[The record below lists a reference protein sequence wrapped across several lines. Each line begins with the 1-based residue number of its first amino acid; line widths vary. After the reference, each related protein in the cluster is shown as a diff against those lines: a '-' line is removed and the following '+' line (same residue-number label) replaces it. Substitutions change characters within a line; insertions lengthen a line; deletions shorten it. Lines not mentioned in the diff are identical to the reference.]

1 MSKLEALKPTAQ
13 EKHDATVKAIYESVE
28 AQGSIL
34 SGVDAVQSK
43 LSQQFAEAKKS
54 KPDFLDIDKDGNKKE
69 PMKKAAKE
77 KIEEKAVSQ
86 AQQKFMG
93 MVHAAQKGSK
103 AASPA
108 VAKVAKTM
116 GKTDA
121 QDFAATKH
129 KGLPQHVEEATCNEC
144 GMYESKC
151 GCEKTNED
159 MSRAA
164 KGYEKYG
171 KKGMQALAKAGRDGA
186 SEEELDSIRNKHDQ
200 YNESE
205 ECECEELGQKEC
217 PVHCDEEPHRGVKE
231 AEITRTDGKTVHRKT
246 EFPGYPADDI
256 NDLDDLRGPGAGK
269 RGRPRKHAAKI
280 ATGLGRGRPV
290 KATAPTYSKQADPF
304 GRISGAVPKSKIKG
318 RVHSMDESMSKLAER
333 FSQINEGLNFKRMAE
348 ETHQSIDELMN
359 ELQHDIRE
367 YKVTGH
373 CSEKLKD
380 FLTIHSH
387 SKKQMADEAAMASK
401 SIGHD
406 LISPEQRVAQAM
418 PAKSGIMGA
427 VKDVAQG
434 AKNWIQGK
442 PEQGPTYEEQDPLHA
457 ELNELARLAGLQTT
471 EGNAF
476 TGKLANTPKG
486 GEFEL
491 DGKKFKDNSN
501 LGDDELEE
509 GDMEE
514 GNEFSGELAQARA
527 QHKDSFEVDGKE
539 YPVKEDKLEVNEPD
553 EDEEPV
559 NKPKPEYKTMRQSTL
574 NPGEGDNGEKEMH
587 PDRPTFKNG
596 DNALSKIRE
605 AVSTLEARLAAEYE
619 SIKKVSK

>member
-1 MSKLEALKPTAQ
+1 M
-13 EKHDATVKAIYESVE
+13 
-28 AQGSIL
+28 
-34 SGVDAVQSK
+34 
-43 LSQQFAEAKKS
+43 
-54 KPDFLDIDKDGNKKE
+54 
-69 PMKKAAKE
+69 
-77 KIEEKAVSQ
+77 
-86 AQQKFMG
+86 
-93 MVHAAQKGSK
+93 
-103 AASPA
+103 
-108 VAKVAKTM
+108 TM
-116 GKTDA
+116 EG
-121 QDFAATKH
+121 
-129 KGLPQHVEEATCNEC
+129 
-144 GMYESKC
+144 C
-151 GCEKTNED
+151 GCDHTNED

-164 KGYEKYG
+164 KGHEKYG
-171 KKGMQALAKAGRDGA
+171 KEGMQALAKAGRDGA
-186 SEEELDSIRNKHDQ
+186 GEKKLDSIRNKYDRYDEATEQ
-200 YNESE
+200 
-205 ECECEELGQKEC
+205 CCCKELGQEEC
-217 PVHCDEEPHRGVKE
+217 PVHCDEEPRHGVKE
-231 AEITRTDGKTVHRKT
+231 GEVSHPEKGVTRHTKTD
-246 EFPGYPADDI
+246 FPGYPADDTD
-256 NDLDDLRGPGAGK
+256 DLEGLRGPGAGK
-269 RGRPRKHAAKI
+269 RGRPRKHAAKV

-290 KATAPTYSKQADPF
+290 KAKAPTYSKQADPF
-304 GRISGAVPKSKIKG
+304 GRISGTVPKSKIKG

-418 PAKSGIMGA
+418 PAKPGIMGA

-605 AVSTLEARLAAEYE
+605 TLEARLAAEYE